1 MFNTHFGFTA
11 TPFAKSLAINDVLL
25 TSGVKELHARLQ
37 HAVRERGIALVTG
50 DIGSGKSTAVRA
62 FLATLDTN
70 RNLIIPIAAPIA
82 SPAALYRTLLLALN
96 ERPPFGAA
104 AQLAALRA
112 VLNDAINNRRIPVIV
127 LDEAHLL
134 DPTIIDPLRILL
146 ASQLDSL
153 SLASLILIGQS
164 DLRRT
169 LQLNALQAFAQRIT
183 VRACLDPLGLEAA
196 LGYISHHLNIAGA
209 DASVLLAQD
218 ALQRIA
224 DFAQGNPRRINQ
236 IVTAALLAAAAD
248 KKRIVD
254 DTAVRRAI
262 NDLEHD

>member
-1 MFNTHFGFTA
+1 
-11 TPFAKSLAINDVLL
+11 
-25 TSGVKELHARLQ
+25 
-37 HAVRERGIALVTG
+37 
-50 DIGSGKSTAVRA
+50 VRA

-70 RNLIIPIAAPIA
+70 RHLIIPIAAPIA
-82 SPAALYRTLLLALN
+82 SSAALYRTLLLALN

-104 AQLAALRA
+104 AQLAALRGI
-112 VLNDAINNRRIPVIV
+112 LNDSISNRRFPVIV

-134 DPTIIDPLRILL
+134 DPAIIDPLRILL
-146 ASQLDSL
+146 ASQLDSH
-153 SLASLILIGQS
+153 SLATLILIGQS
-164 DLRRT
+164 DLKRT
-169 LQLNALQAFAQRIT
+169 LQLNALQAFTQRIT
-183 VRACLDPLGLEAA
+183 VRASLDPLGLEAA
-196 LGYISHHLNIAGA
+196 LGYITHHLKIAGG
-209 DASVLLAQD
+209 DATTVLAQD

-262 NDLEHD
+262 NDLDHD